1 MDGASEVFKD
11 ELDELRENA
20 KAKERPRMAVWIVAG
35 LSLLASPIVSE
46 LGKLVA
52 NQVAEAAGVKLGALS
67 HLFVQWA

>member
-1 MDGASEVFKD
+1 VFKD

-20 KAKERPRMAVWIVAG
+20 KAKERPRMAVRIVAG

-46 LGKLVA
+46 PGKLVA

-67 HLFVQWA
+67 RSFVQWA